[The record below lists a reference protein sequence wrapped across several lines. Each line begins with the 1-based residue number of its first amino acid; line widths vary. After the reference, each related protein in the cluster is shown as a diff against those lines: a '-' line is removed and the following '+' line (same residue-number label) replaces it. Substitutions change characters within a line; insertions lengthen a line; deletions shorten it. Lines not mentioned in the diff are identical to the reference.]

1 MKIFK
6 NSSLVLA
13 FIAYTWIVYKIGRNT
28 EFNQLTWKY
37 ISRGAPIPV
46 LKDEQEQAFV
56 YRDVK
61 RHPALT
67 TKGDLATEHL
77 NKIGN

>member
-1 MKIFK
+1 MKIIK

-13 FIAYTWIVYKIGRNT
+13 FLAYTWLVYKIGRNT

-37 ISRGAPIPV
+37 ISRGKPIPV

-61 RHPALT
+61 RRPALAT
-67 TKGDLATEHL
+67 QGDFATEHL
-77 NKIGN
+77 NKISN